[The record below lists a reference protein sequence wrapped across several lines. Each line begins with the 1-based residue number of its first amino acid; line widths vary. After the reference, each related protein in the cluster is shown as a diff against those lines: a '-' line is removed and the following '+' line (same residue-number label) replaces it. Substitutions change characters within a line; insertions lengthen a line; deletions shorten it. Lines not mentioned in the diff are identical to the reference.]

1 MQEQISA
8 AAAEKRKRGRPAIDV
23 SMTSWLN
30 GTHRT
35 HVNTLYMY
43 EGVSIISEA
52 ASEIPDHELLWFSD
66 ERTQTAGG
74 KQGILEQ
81 LGRMRLQD
89 GFEFD
94 QCVFVANLAVN
105 SLKTGRTSREIEK
118 AIRAVRTTIR
128 RQEKAPDDG
137 ALQKQAKDAVLDLK
151 IMSIVPKY
159 R

>member
-8 AAAEKRKRGRPAIDV
+8 AAAEKPKRGRPAIDV
-23 SMTSWLN
+23 SMTSCLN

-66 ERTQTAGG
+66 ERTRSAEG

-89 GFEFD
+89 GYGFD
-94 QCVFVANLAVN
+94 SCVAIAGLAVYA
-105 SLKTGRTSREIEK
+105 LKQKHTSREIEN
-118 AIRAVRTTIR
+118 AIRRIR
-128 RQEKAPDDG
+128 MTANREWENPEDELLTQ
-137 ALQKQAKDAVLDLK
+137 QAKQAVLDLRL
-151 IMSIVPKY
+151 MTIVPKY

>member
-35 HVNTLYMY
+35 HVNALYMY

-52 ASEIPDHELLWFSD
+52 ASEIPDHELLWFAD
-66 ERTQTAGG
+66 DRTQTAGG

-81 LGRMRLQD
+81 IGRMRLQD
-89 GFEFD
+89 GYGFD
-94 QCVFVANLAVN
+94 SCAAIAGLAVCA
-105 SLKTGRTSREIEK
+105 LKQKYTSREREN
-118 AIRAVRTTIR
+118 ALRRIRMTANR
-128 RQEKAPDDG
+128 EWKNPEDD
-137 ALQKQAKDAVLDLK
+137 LLTQQAKQAVLDLRL
-151 IMSIVPKY
+151 MTVVPKY